1 MSISTS
7 YEPIGNEKISKLN
20 DNNSYK
26 WSYEIKMLLQSKDLL
41 KNIEYESLIE
51 FTAKTLGNDLSES
64 QKQIIN
70 EKGNNDNDRRLELIE
85 KLEKKLEISKKDK
98 MEWVRDD
105 SRCVAII
112 GLSVSERYIPL
123 IKESKNA
130 FELWTKIKNELSTI
144 NNGQKLMLKCQFYD
158 AKMTEKETLI
168 QYLDKV
174 VSICSKLEEIGCK
187 TDESEICY
195 KILSSIPEKYKAI
208 KLTMLMMPE
217 EDLRVA

>member
-85 KLEKKLEISKKDK
+85 KLEKKLEIFKKYK

-123 IKESKNA
+123 IQCKESKNA

-144 NNGQKLMLKCQFYD
+144 
-158 AKMTEKETLI
+158 
-168 QYLDKV
+168 
-174 VSICSKLEEIGCK
+174 
-187 TDESEICY
+187 
-195 KILSSIPEKYKAI
+195 
-208 KLTMLMMPE
+208 
-217 EDLRVA
+217 